1 MPLKNIINFFQA
13 YKFTDA
19 EKLEI
24 QQFMEFNQVSSH
36 EEIMQHLEIEYQ
48 YFANVKRA
56 MYKFDFIEVDDCSC
70 VDPLLFYIGG
80 KNGK

>member
-1 MPLKNIINFFQA
+1 
-13 YKFTDA
+13 
-19 EKLEI
+19 
-24 QQFMEFNQVSSH
+24 MEFNQVSTS

-70 VDPLLFYIGG
+70 TDPLLFYIGG